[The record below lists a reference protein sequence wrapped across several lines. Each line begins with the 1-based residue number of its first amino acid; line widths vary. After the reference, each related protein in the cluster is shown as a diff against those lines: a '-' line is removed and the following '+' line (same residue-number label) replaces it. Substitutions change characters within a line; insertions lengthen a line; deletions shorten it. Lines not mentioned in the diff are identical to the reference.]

1 MAGWDGTV
9 SSAKMFAR
17 ATGFGLLTAS
27 ALVAVQVIRIRC
39 RRGPKNFK
47 DYVATSVPRAAEE
60 DCTRDRFSARKL
72 PKNIEAV
79 VIGSGIGGLYLA
91 ALLAK
96 SGRVVLVLEQHYVA
110 GGCTHEFTDKG
121 WTFDTGVHYV
131 GRAEKYGKLLEL
143 VSSEPIEFAKMGS
156 EADGFVYDQIK
167 IGDEAVHSLRAGRQH
182 FIQDLQKR
190 FPEEKEAIK
199 KYVDLVVKCNKSA
212 DLHFFGKLFPRF
224 LQRLLDPILS
234 AKFNKLASRT
244 VKEVMDELFSSEL
257 LKAMLC
263 GQFGDYGMSPSTA
276 SFFIHAGIV
285 SHYLDGGYYPVGGP
299 QNISR
304 GLIKT
309 IEKAG
314 GRVLVN
320 APVDKVKVSQG
331 RAKGVTLRNGAE
343 ILAPLVVSAAGAE
356 ATAKLLPQFAPAER
370 LEGGISHM
378 YAFIGLKGSAEELQL
393 TASNL
398 WALPS
403 KDLEKDLQSYYTN
416 PWPYVDQG
424 SLLLFVGFP
433 SAKDPQAAARHPAK
447 STCVIITEA
456 KEEWFGDWKDAKQ
469 GRRGKDYEQM
479 KQRFQ
484 DGMLKGLL
492 KHFPQLQGCIE
503 YVEMASPLSNRHY
516 LNRAASYGLQHPPSR
531 YTVEQGLRPGRVAG
545 VEGMWITG
553 QDVTTNGFAGAL
565 MGGVVTAHGILGYG
579 FMDLALCGRDLIT
592 DMMSVQ

>member
-1 MAGWDGTV
+1 MAGRDTMKTLGRAAGV
-9 SSAKMFAR
+9 S
-17 ATGFGLLTAS
+17 LLTAT
-27 ALVAVQVIRIRC
+27 ALVAVQVLRIKR

-47 DYVATSVPRAAEE
+47 DFVATGVTRSAEE
-60 DCTRDRFSARKL
+60 DSTRDRFSARKV
-72 PKNIEAV
+72 PKNIEAI

-143 VSSEPIEFAKMGS
+143 VSEDPIEFAKMGS

-167 IGDEAVHSLRAGRQH
+167 IGDAPIHSLRAGRQH
-182 FIQDLQKR
+182 FIEDLQKR
-190 FPEEKEAIK
+190 FPEEKEAIER
-199 KYVDLVVKCNKSA
+199 YVDMVVKCNKSA

-244 VKEVMDELFSSEL
+244 VKEVMDELFHSEL
-257 LKAMLC
+257 LKAILC
-263 GQFGDYGMSPSTA
+263 GQFGDYGMTPSSA

-299 QNISR
+299 QQISR

-320 APVDKVKVSQG
+320 APVDKVNVSNG
-331 RAKGVTLRNGAE
+331 RATGVTLKNGTS
-343 ILAPLVVSAAGAE
+343 LTSPLVVSAAGAE
-356 ATAKLLPQFAPAER
+356 ATMRFLPQFSPPEK
-370 LEGGISHM
+370 LQGGISHM
-378 YAFIGLKGSAEELQL
+378 YAFIGLTGSKEELQL

-403 KDLEKDLQSYYTN
+403 QEIEKDLESYYAN

-424 SLLLFVGFP
+424 SMLLFAGFP
-433 SAKDPQAAARHPAK
+433 SAKDPMAAQEHPEK

-456 KEEWFGDWKDAKQ
+456 KEEWFSDWKDAKQ

-484 DGMLKGLL
+484 DGMLKGLV
-492 KHFPQLQGCIE
+492 KHFPQLEGRIQ

-516 LNRAASYGLQHPPSR
+516 LNRAASYGLQHPPMR
-531 YTVEQGLRPGRVAG
+531 YTVEEGLRPGRIAG
-545 VEGMWITG
+545 VEGLWITG

-579 FMDLALCGRDLIT
+579 FFDLALCGRDLIT
-592 DMMSVQ
+592 DMMSLQ